1 MFLVRSA
8 FWLTVAFLVIK
19 PGVDLERTAQDL
31 SGQALSAGRQVVAEA
46 IAAEACTS
54 LTCIGGKAMLS
65 AAIAEPAPAAGPVA
79 PLAAPDA
86 VPLPRPRPDR
96 AG

>member
-19 PGVDLERTAQDL
+19 PGIDLDKAAGDL
-31 SGQALSAGRQVVAEA
+31 SNQAISAGRQMITERIVAQECDSL
-46 IAAEACTS
+46 ACV
-54 LTCIGGKAMLS
+54 GGKAVIA
-65 AAIAEPAPAAGPVA
+65 AAIAESAPPAPATA
-79 PLAAPDA
+79 P
-86 VPLPRPRPDR
+86 VPLPRPRPGH

>member
-19 PGVDLERTAQDL
+19 PGIDLDKAAGDL
-31 SGQALSAGRQVVAEA
+31 SNQALSAGRQV
-46 IAAEACTS
+46 IAQS
-54 LTCIGGKAMLS
+54 LTAEDCDSLACVGGKAVIA
-65 AAIAEPAPAAGPVA
+65 AAIADSAPSVPAAA
-79 PLAAPDA
+79 P
-86 VPLPRPRPDR
+86 VPLPRPRPER

>member
-19 PGVDLERTAQDL
+19 PGIDLDKAAGDL
-31 SGQALSAGRQVVAEA
+31 SNQALSAGRQMITER
-46 IAAEACTS
+46 IAAEECDSLACV
-54 LTCIGGKAMLS
+54 GGKAVIA
-65 AAIAEPAPAAGPVA
+65 AAIADSAPPPPAAA
-79 PLAAPDA
+79 P
-86 VPLPRPRPDR
+86 VPLPRPRPER

>member
-19 PGVDLERTAQDL
+19 PGVDLERAAQDL

-46 IAAEACTS
+46 IAADECTTIACV
-54 LTCIGGKAMLS
+54 GGKAVLS
-65 AAIAEPAPAAGPVA
+65 AAIAEPAPVVAA
-79 PLAAPDA
+79 AAPA
-86 VPLPRPRPDR
+86 EPGSVPLPRPRPDR

>member
-19 PGVDLERTAQDL
+19 PGIDLDKAAGDL
-31 SGQALSAGRQVVAEA
+31 SDQALAAGRQMITQS
-46 IAAEACTS
+46 IATKDCDSLACV
-54 LTCIGGKAMLS
+54 GGKAVIA
-65 AAIAEPAPAAGPVA
+65 AAITDSAPPAPAAP
-79 PLAAPDA
+79 
-86 VPLPRPRPDR
+86 VPLPRPRPER

>member
-19 PGVDLERTAQDL
+19 PGVDLERAAQDL

-46 IAAEACTS
+46 IAADACTS

-65 AAIAEPAPAAGPVA
+65 AAIAEPAAVVA
-79 PLAAPDA
+79 PVTSAAAPTP